1 MEYTQSAQQ
10 RQELRMTAELQQA
23 IEILGMTTDELRL
36 RIESEYLENPALEIA
51 EGEYEPAPALRREA
65 ATEGA
70 DLRAGEESLYD
81 VLLSQ
86 AGVAFCDAEELRI
99 ARFLVGCI
107 DGSGYLSIALSDAAE
122 ALGVTDAAALSVL
135 QRIQHFDPLGV
146 GARDL
151 KECLLLQTRE
161 KGASELV
168 CRLIASHL
176 EDLAQGRIPAIA
188 KALGVTAKEVQEAAD
203 FLRTLSPRP
212 GAAYGEGEP
221 VGLIPDIR
229 VQETPSGAAIEL
241 LSAGVPSLRLAEGAE
256 ARLPDAAAQAYMSE
270 RVRSARWLIQAI
282 AQRQATLR
290 RIVEAV
296 LARQP
301 ELLRR
306 GRSALRPMGMAEV
319 AEAADVHESTVSR
332 AVRGKYIEFPWGVLP
347 LRSFFTAEL
356 VGGTSAAAAKEAIRR
371 LVGEENAKKPLSD
384 RTLTERLA
392 EEGIKLS
399 RRAVAKYREQLEI
412 PAAAKRKRY

>member
-1 MEYTQSAQQ
+1 MEFSQSAEQ
-10 RQELRMTAELQQA
+10 RQELRLTQEVLQS
-23 IEILGMTTDELRL
+23 IEILAMTADELRQ
-36 RIESEYLENPALEIA
+36 RIEVEYLENPALEIE
-51 EGEYEPAPALRREA
+51 EGEFETGASLRREMA
-65 ATEGA
+65 GEGENV
-70 DLRAGEESLYD
+70 RAGEESLYD

-86 AGVAFCDAEELRI
+86 AGVAFRQPEELRI
-99 ARFLVGCI
+99 ARFLIGCI
-107 DGSGYLSIALSDAAE
+107 DGSGYLAISLSDAAE
-122 ALGVTDAAALSVL
+122 ALEVPEEAVLSVL
-135 QRIQHFDPLGV
+135 QRIWHFDPMGV

-151 KECLLLQTRE
+151 KECLLLQARE
-161 KGASELV
+161 KGATELV
-168 CRLIASHL
+168 CRLIDSHL

-188 KALGVTAKEVQEAAD
+188 KALGVTAKEVQETAD

-241 LSAGVPSLRLAEGAE
+241 LSAGVPSLRLAEGAK

-282 AQRQATLR
+282 DQRQATLR

-296 LARQP
+296 LSRQP
-301 ELLRR
+301 GLLSR
-306 GRSALRPMGMAEV
+306 GRAALRPMGMAEV

-356 VGGTSAAAAKEAIRR
+356 SGGTSAAAAKAAIRR
-371 LVGEENAKKPLSD
+371 LVGEEDAKKPLSD
-384 RTLTERLA
+384 SALAERLA

-399 RRAVAKYREQLEI
+399 RRAVAKYREQMGI